1 MSWVPGR
8 GGYLRRQAAHGARVR
23 AQPLTV
29 PLDEAQRVGQ
39 RQAQL
44 RRRRQVRA
52 RVLQLPGA
60 RQGRRRG
67 CAVRAHAST
76 ARVTPRVSKAREA
89 DIVRAQLAH
98 TGLENGSSSAAQA
111 DVWECASPHACG
123 RQCAGLCLSNAP
135 AAK

>member
-1 MSWVPGR
+1 M
-8 GGYLRRQAAHGARVR
+8 R

-29 PLDEAQRVGQ
+29 PLDEAQRVSQ
-39 RQAQL
+39 RKAQL
-44 RRRRQVRA
+44 RRRRQARA

-76 ARVTPRVSKAREA
+76 ARVTPRVSKARVA

-98 TGLENGSSSAAQA
+98 TGRENSSGSAAQA
-111 DVWECASPHACG
+111 DVW
-123 RQCAGLCLSNAP
+123 
-135 AAK
+135 